1 MYGNV
6 VYVRLKLCLLRFY
19 LKDIKVAERSQFWS
33 VIPNVEPTML
43 QPSTGFTAI
52 SITCPCEKAC
62 TSGLM
67 ISKSIL
73 LK

>member
-6 VYVRLKLCLLRFY
+6 VYVRLKLSAEVLFERHK
-19 LKDIKVAERSQFWS
+19 LKGRSLVE
-33 VIPNVEPTML
+33 VIPKVEPTML
-43 QPSTGFTAI
+43 QRLTGFVAI

-67 ISKSIL
+67 ILKFIL